1 METMRAIR
9 KRESAP
15 GLSLEE
21 VPVPTPRPDE
31 VLVQIEAASICGTDL
46 HIQRW
51 DQWSSERVEP
61 PLTLGHELCGTVVAT
76 GSAVREIAEG
86 DYVSAE
92 SHVTCGVCFHCR
104 TGKAHM
110 CEQTQ
115 ILGVDRDGGFADYV
129 AVPES
134 VVWRNDRT
142 KLPPEIACLQEPFG
156 NAVFAT
162 STQDLAGRAVAVLGC
177 GPVGLFTIAI
187 AKAFGAGRL
196 FASDHVPFRM
206 ELARKLGAD
215 AVADVAEIEDV
226 PAWFVKEN
234 EGVGVGV
241 VFEMSGSLRAI
252 EDAFGIVRH
261 GGNVVLFGIP
271 ARPATIDIAES
282 LIFKN
287 LTVTAVNGREI
298 WETWYTTRWLLE
310 HGVVDL
316 RPLITAELPLERYE
330 EAFGLLESGEACK
343 IVLRPNGAIRMTA
356 TLRPAARR
364 RARRPPRGAHVQ
376 ALPQPAVAAGPRGR
390 DGGARRGHRALVEQL
405 PRPRGTSGGR
415 PGRHRRPRAV
425 RRGDRVGSLHLRD
438 VRAAPRPRAR
448 SRRPFRHGGCAHVR
462 VVLERERGVHPEP
475 HGRDDGDPHGRAQ
488 PREPHRRDPA
498 LPSCLEGHLPALGHG
513 RASGRPRRR
522 PARGAQA
529 DRHRRR
535 LLDGGRPRE
544 AARDRGAGAR
554 STTPS

>member
-1 METMRAIR
+1 VGSDIAAIVTGLALELPWQDEPAVETMRAIR
-9 KRESAP
+9 KREATP
-15 GLSLEE
+15 GLTLEE
-21 VPVPTPRPDE
+21 VPVPTPGADE
-31 VLVQIEAASICGTDL
+31 VLVRIEAASICGTDL
-46 HIQRW
+46 HISRW
-51 DQWSSERVEP
+51 DQWSSERVQP

-76 GSAVREIAEG
+76 GSGVRDIEEG

-110 CEQTQ
+110 CEQTK
-115 ILGVDRDGGFADYV
+115 ILGVDRDGGFADFV
-129 AVPES
+129 AIPAS
-134 VVWRNDRT
+134 VVWKNDRS

-187 AKAFGAGRL
+187 AKAFGSGLL

-206 ELARKLGAD
+206 ELARTLGAE
-215 AVADVAEIEDV
+215 AVVNVDEVEDVA
-226 PAWFVKEN
+226 AWFMEQN

-241 VFEMSGSLRAI
+241 VFEMSGALRAI
-252 EDAFGIVRH
+252 EDAFAVVRH

-330 EAFGLLESGEACK
+330 EAFALLESGEACK
-343 IVLRPNGAIRMTA
+343 IVLRPNGASA
-356 TLRPAARR
+356 
-364 RARRPPRGAHVQ
+364 
-376 ALPQPAVAAGPRGR
+376 
-390 DGGARRGHRALVEQL
+390 
-405 PRPRGTSGGR
+405 
-415 PGRHRRPRAV
+415 
-425 RRGDRVGSLHLRD
+425 
-438 VRAAPRPRAR
+438 
-448 SRRPFRHGGCAHVR
+448 
-462 VVLERERGVHPEP
+462 
-475 HGRDDGDPHGRAQ
+475 
-488 PREPHRRDPA
+488 
-498 LPSCLEGHLPALGHG
+498 
-513 RASGRPRRR
+513 
-522 PARGAQA
+522 
-529 DRHRRR
+529 
-535 LLDGGRPRE
+535 
-544 AARDRGAGAR
+544 
-554 STTPS
+554 

>member
-1 METMRAIR
+1 VSSRAKHDERSVLFAADRDDPLRGRADRRAYLHLVAQSGVSRDALAEGTGIGYFRLAESLLAGGRSAYTRRLGRRRDVQQQQWRVQCLSQLARHSQGGPASVGVVDRADDRSHPKDLPSGRAVANTQCLRVRRSYVTWQDGRAVETMRAIR

-15 GLSLEE
+15 GLTLEE
-21 VPVPTPRPDE
+21 VPVPTPAPDE
-31 VLVQIEAASICGTDL
+31 VLVRIEAASICGTDL
-46 HIQRW
+46 HIRRW

-76 GSAVREIAEG
+76 GSSVRDIAEG

-115 ILGVDRDGGFADYV
+115 ILGVDRDGGFADYA
-129 AVPES
+129 AVPAS
-134 VVWRNDRT
+134 VVWRNDRA

-196 FASDHVPFRM
+196 FASDHVPFRL
-206 ELARKLGAD
+206 ELAERLGAD
-215 AVADVAEIEDV
+215 AVVNVDEVDDV
-226 PAWFVKEN
+226 PAWFAEQN
-234 EGVGVGV
+234 EGIGVGV
-241 VFEMSGSLRAI
+241 VFEMSGALRAI

-271 ARPATIDIAES
+271 SRPATIDIAES

-287 LTVTAVNGREI
+287 LTVSAVNGREI

-330 EAFGLLESGEACK
+330 EAFALLESGEACK
-343 IVLRPNGAIRMTA
+343 IVLRPNGA
-356 TLRPAARR
+356 
-364 RARRPPRGAHVQ
+364 
-376 ALPQPAVAAGPRGR
+376 
-390 DGGARRGHRALVEQL
+390 
-405 PRPRGTSGGR
+405 TS
-415 PGRHRRPRAV
+415 
-425 RRGDRVGSLHLRD
+425 
-438 VRAAPRPRAR
+438 
-448 SRRPFRHGGCAHVR
+448 
-462 VVLERERGVHPEP
+462 
-475 HGRDDGDPHGRAQ
+475 
-488 PREPHRRDPA
+488 
-498 LPSCLEGHLPALGHG
+498 
-513 RASGRPRRR
+513 
-522 PARGAQA
+522 
-529 DRHRRR
+529 
-535 LLDGGRPRE
+535 
-544 AARDRGAGAR
+544 
-554 STTPS
+554 